1 MISRF
6 GLTAGSVVMIDD
18 IPTNLEPAAKLGVTT
33 VWVRN
38 DRWASYVAGDHID
51 HVTDDLA
58 EWLARIAIE

>member
-1 MISRF
+1 
-6 GLTAGSVVMIDD
+6 MIDD